1 VIDRYTRP
9 VMRELWS
16 TARRYRRW
24 LDIEVLACQAQ
35 ARLGRIP
42 AEDAEA
48 VTRAAGALVIDD
60 SFVREVDEVE
70 AVVRHDVIA
79 FVTVA
84 ARRVDGLLAT
94 GATGVTG
101 GAGGAGATG
110 PAPGPRPF
118 VPGAGPGR
126 YIHFGLTSYDVVDTA
141 LSSLMVEAIDII
153 GAGLD
158 RLLGVLRELAVRH
171 RRTLMVAR
179 THGVHAE
186 PTTFGL
192 KMALWYADGLR
203 NAARLRAAR
212 EEVAVGRLAGAVGTY
227 ANVEPAVEAYVCE
240 KLGLRP
246 APIST
251 QVLQRDR
258 HAAYIGA
265 LAILA
270 SCLDRYAVEIRSL
283 QRTEIREV
291 EEPFAEGQKGSSAM
305 PHKRNPVACE
315 QLSGLARLVRADAG
329 AALENIGL
337 WHERDISNS
346 SVERVIIP
354 DVTSLVDY
362 MLDRFTEIMAGL
374 KVFPGRMRRNLDLTG
389 GLVYSQRVLLA
400 LVDAGLSRE
409 DAYALVQRHAMAAWQ
424 AADDA
429 AADGA
434 ADDGAVDDRAVD
446 ERAADDR
453 AASSGG
459 AGGRR
464 NATRPAT
471 FRERLEADPVVR
483 RHLGPAE
490 LAACFDPEWYL
501 RNVDTVFARLG
512 LGPTPEGAAGA
523 RGVQGV

>member
-1 VIDRYTRP
+1 MIPRYTRP

-16 TARRYRRW
+16 TAHRYRRW
-24 LDIEVLACQAQ
+24 LDVEVLACQAQ

-42 AEDAEA
+42 PEDAEA
-48 VTRAAGALVIDD
+48 ITRAAADLSIDD

-84 ARRVDGLLAT
+84 ARRIDEAV
-94 GATGVTG
+94 
-101 GAGGAGATG
+101 AGGGRAGAQ
-110 PAPGPRPF
+110 PAP
-118 VPGAGPGR
+118 GPGR

-141 LSSLMVEAIDII
+141 LSSLMVEAMDLI
-153 GAGLD
+153 GQGLD
-158 RLLGVLRELAVRH
+158 GLLAVLADLAVRH
-171 RRTLMVAR
+171 RGTLMVAR

-192 KMALWYADGLR
+192 KLALWYADGLR

-212 EEVAVGRLAGAVGTY
+212 EEIAFGRLAGAVGTY
-227 ANVEPAVEAYVCE
+227 ANIDPAVEVYVCE

-246 APIST
+246 APVST

-258 HAAYIGA
+258 HAAYVGA
-265 LAILA
+265 LAVLA
-270 SCLDRYAVEIRSL
+270 SCLDRYATEIRSL

-305 PHKRNPVACE
+305 PHKRNPVTCE
-315 QLSGLARLVRADAG
+315 QISGLARVVRANAG

-354 DVTSLVDY
+354 DTTALLDY
-362 MLDRFTEIMAGL
+362 MLEKFAGIMKDLA
-374 KVFPGRMRRNLDLTG
+374 VFPGRMRRNLDLTG

-409 DAYALVQRHAMAAWQ
+409 DAYALVQRHAMAAWREADE
-424 AADDA
+424 AAEA
-429 AADGA
+429 SS
-434 ADDGAVDDRAVD
+434 AVGGE
-446 ERAADDR
+446 ERA
-453 AASSGG
+453 
-459 AGGRR
+459 
-464 NATRPAT
+464 RPIPT
-471 FRERLEADPVVR
+471 FRERLASDPAVTERLNPAD
-483 RHLGPAE
+483 
-490 LAACFDPEWYL
+490 LAACFDPGWYL
-501 RNVDTVFARLG
+501 RNAGVIFERLG
-512 LGPTPEGAAGA
+512 LAG
-523 RGVQGV
+523 RS